1 MREETKVELSSLQP
15 TQETS
20 EEKIS
25 VKILGMTCSG
35 CVATVEK
42 TIKAI
47 DGIKNVSVSLIDGQ
61 AEIILEKRE
70 KNIAK
75 EIFEKIKE
83 KGYKVETKKA
93 IFLGDVSWAIPQKI
107 KENLE
112 KTKGIVSVKLNQAS
126 EEIEIE
132 FIPGF
137 VKIDDI
143 KNELKKTGNKNKG
156 SNIRGK
162 TRNLS

>member
-1 MREETKVELSSLQP
+1 MREETKFDLKSPSPMQK
-15 TQETS
+15 TS

-25 VKILGMTCSG
+25 VKIQGMTCSG

-61 AEIILEKRE
+61 AEIILGKKG

-75 EIFEKIKE
+75 EISEKIRE

-93 IFLGDVSWAIPQKI
+93 IFLGDVSWIIPQK
-107 KENLE
+107 
-112 KTKGIVSVKLNQAS
+112 
-126 EEIEIE
+126 
-132 FIPGF
+132 
-137 VKIDDI
+137 
-143 KNELKKTGNKNKG
+143 
-156 SNIRGK
+156 
-162 TRNLS
+162 